1 MNSSHTQFAMNSKG
15 EEDPGEQEAGLGRV
29 QEQGQEGQGHAAAAA
44 GEFEFGGKF
53 QKHKWES
60 FKCSNIRLDRIC

>member
-44 GEFEFGGKF
+44 GEF
-53 QKHKWES
+53 
-60 FKCSNIRLDRIC
+60 